1 METTAAKQAREKS
14 VNPAALSAGLSAALS
29 SAISTPERH
38 LPPAPAPQA
47 RSAPEHKSIGYGMP
61 CSHCRAYY
69 PADMHVCP
77 ICKSPDRISPTEPA
91 AHAPSVVQ
99 PASQPALQL
108 TTGAHITG
116 TQIVATQITGTQIA
130 GTQIGDDRERF
141 LKELKSQAFAS
152 HTQINAAATF
162 RCVLE
167 HQHSGASE
175 PAAVCHSCY
184 GEARQQADRLEA
196 ALHMDARE
204 AAKIVYDAVW
214 ADTSDPNSTYLN
226 AATAL
231 LSELRKRAGV
241 GLLLGANQPLAH

>member
-1 METTAAKQAREKS
+1 LYALTCIAFRPSTHLKCEKKIAALVEPPGRTFDMETTAAKQAREKS
-14 VNPAALSAGLSAALS
+14 VNPAA
-29 SAISTPERH
+29 ISTPERRV
-38 LPPAPAPQA
+38 PQG
-47 RSAPEHKSIGYGMP
+47 SAPGLPSEKKAIGYGMP
-61 CSHCRAYY
+61 CSRCHAYY

-77 ICKSPDRISPTEPA
+77 ICKSPDRVSPT
-91 AHAPSVVQ
+91 APVIHSMPSAVPQ
-99 PASQPALQL
+99 PA
-108 TTGAHITG
+108 TGA
-116 TQIVATQITGTQIA
+116 QID
-130 GTQIGDDRERF
+130 DDRERF

-167 HQHSGASE
+167 HQHSGATE

-196 ALHMDARE
+196 ALHMDAKE
-204 AAKIVYDAVW
+204 AAKIVYEAVW
-214 ADTSDPNSTYLN
+214 ADTSDPNTTYLN

-231 LSELRKRAGV
+231 LSELRNRAGI

>member
-1 METTAAKQAREKS
+1 VEPPGRTFDMETSAAKQAREKS
-14 VNPAALSAGLSAALS
+14 VNPAALSTQTA
-29 SAISTPERH
+29 PERH
-38 LPPAPAPQA
+38 VPHGPAPGVPSEKKA
-47 RSAPEHKSIGYGMP
+47 IGYGMP
-61 CSHCRAYY
+61 CSRCHAYY

-77 ICKSPDRISPTEPA
+77 ICKSPDRVSPT
-91 AHAPSVVQ
+91 APVVHSMPSAVPQ
-99 PASQPALQL
+99 PA
-108 TTGAHITG
+108 TGA
-116 TQIVATQITGTQIA
+116 QID
-130 GTQIGDDRERF
+130 DDRERF

-167 HQHSGASE
+167 HQHSGATE

-196 ALHMDARE
+196 ALHMDAKE
-204 AAKIVYDAVW
+204 AAKIVYEAVW
-214 ADTSDPNSTYLN
+214 ADTSDPNTTYLN

-231 LSELRKRAGV
+231 LSELRNRAGI